1 MAAVDKITVAESATG
16 LAADWLTLG
25 AGDHVI
31 QFRWAGSAGAADLVM
46 RSNEAAFADVIGAD
60 GSKVAVTT
68 NTAVVVAGG
77 SDYSVEVDTA
87 TSALTVT
94 AVRCT
99 P

>member
-1 MAAVDKITVAESATG
+1 MPKTTKIVASETG
-16 LAADWLTLG
+16 LSSDWIATG

-31 QFRWAGSAGAADLVM
+31 QFRWAGTPGVADLVM
-46 RSNEAAFADVIGAD
+46 RSNGAAFADVIGCD
-60 GSKVAVTT
+60 GKVAVTT

-94 AVRCT
+94 AIRST

>member
-1 MAAVDKITVAESATG
+1 MAAVNKIVVSATG
-16 LAADWLTLG
+16 LSSDWLTLG

-46 RSNEAAFADVIGAD
+46 RSNNAAFADVIGTD

-68 NTAVVVAGG
+68 NTAVVVVGG

-94 AVRCT
+94 AIRCT